1 MYEICANQKYII
13 IMENILIVFGILI
26 LSTAL
31 GGTQLPK
38 LPGAPLT
45 IFAYILLFF
54 NGIARAAMAKHLF
67 IPVIIVAALSA
78 LIYLAEKKASED
90 SSSLSNRDK
99 MLTNSIFQGVFIL
112 LATIYFCALF
122 FI

>member
-1 MYEICANQKYII
+1 
-13 IMENILIVFGILI
+13 MENILIVFGILI

-38 LPGAPLT
+38 LPGAPLAV
-45 IFAYILLFF
+45 FAYILLFF

-67 IPVIIVAALSA
+67 IPVIIVAAVSV
-78 LIYLAEKKASED
+78 LIYLADKKVSED
-90 SSSLSNRDK
+90 SNNLSDK
-99 MLTNSIFQGVFIL
+99 EKILTNSIFQGVFIL
-112 LATIYFCALF
+112 LATVYFCALF